1 MKLITAPMLAFA
13 GAAMG
18 LAHSIRPFSNSTGS
32 YASTSGSQF
41 TIDGK
46 TGYFPGTNCY
56 WCSFLK
62 KHADIDLTL
71 DRIADSGLRILRVWG
86 FSDVLERPSDGKPW
100 FQHLSAEGSTINT
113 GPDGLQI
120 LDYVVEA
127 AEKRGLK
134 LVIPFVNYWGDYGGM
149 KAYLSAFGGEDVTTW
164 YTNEAAQAQY
174 RKYIKTIVNRYHDSK
189 AIFAWELANEPRCP
203 GCNTDVIYQWAA
215 NVSGYVKDL
224 DRNHMVTLGDEG
236 MGLNGTDN
244 SYPYTYAE
252 GTDFAKLLT
261 IDTLDFGTI
270 HMYPSHWNVEF
281 DWGNDWIE
289 SHAKACM
296 EAGKPCFLE
305 EYGAES
311 ARCSIEAPWQKTML
325 KADGMGADAFW
336 QWGDVLSGVQTP
348 HDEFSIYYKTADWEC
363 LVRDHVRAIN
373 ASS

>member
-1 MKLITAPMLAFA
+1 
-13 GAAMG
+13 MG

-120 LDYVVEA
+120 LDYMVEA

-134 LVIPFVNYWGDYGGM
+134 LVIPFVNYWSDYGGM
-149 KAYLSAFGGEDVTTW
+149 KAYLSAFGRKD
-164 YTNEAAQAQY
+164 Y

-270 HMYPSHWNVEF
+270 HIYPSHWNVEF

-311 ARCSIEAPWQKTML
+311 PRCSIEAPWQKTML